1 MQVSEMDAFE
11 AMENLRREA
20 NFLARNISGCVER
33 YAYSPTVSA
42 MEEGAMVIERL
53 LNQMKG

>member
-1 MQVSEMDAFE
+1 MQMSEMDAFE

-33 YAYSPTVSA
+33 YAYSPVVFA
-42 MEEGAMVIERL
+42 MEEGAYV
-53 LNQMKG
+53 